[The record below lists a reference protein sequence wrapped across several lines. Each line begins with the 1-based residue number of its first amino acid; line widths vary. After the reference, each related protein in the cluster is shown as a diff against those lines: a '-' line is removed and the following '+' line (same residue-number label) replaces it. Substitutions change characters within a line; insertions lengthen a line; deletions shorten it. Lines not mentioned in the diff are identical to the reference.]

1 MVEKSIDL
9 VIALKPFL
17 GNEKSTAIAN
27 QALKTGRSVYEIVL
41 ERGYLTKEQLEHLL
55 SLESMT
61 RPRYL
66 NQLM

>member
-1 MVEKSIDL
+1 MVENSIGL
-9 VIALKPFL
+9 VTALNPVL
-17 GNEKSTAIAN
+17 GYEKSSEIAD
-27 QALKTGRSVYEIVL
+27 QALKTGLSVYEIVL

-55 SLESMT
+55 SPESMT